1 MTRGDHGAAGAAV
14 AAPADDLFGLTAAL
28 VAVPSVSGDEDE
40 LAGVVEAR
48 LRGSGLVVERLGA
61 NVVARTERGRDA
73 RLVLAGHLDTVPP
86 NGNQVPRVEGD
97 GLYGLGSADMKSG
110 LAVMLRLAE
119 EVAAEARF
127 DCTFV
132 FYESEEVADELNGL
146 RRLFAE
152 RRDLVM
158 GDFAVLLE
166 PTDCWLEA
174 GCQGSLRVEASFG
187 GKRAHTARPWQGVN
201 AVNRAAPVLAR
212 LAAFEPDPVEV
223 DGLTFRQALQVVEV
237 RAGVAGN
244 VVPDQCTITVNRRY
258 APSCSLEQAEAE
270 VRALLEGADTVAV
283 TSVSPAAAPNLS
295 HPLVAEFAGRL
306 NLGVRPKLGWTD
318 VARFTAEGIPAVNF
332 GPGDPEV
339 SHTAEEY
346 VKRASLEDCYAALAY
361 FLTSG

>member
-1 MTRGDHGAAGAAV
+1 
-14 AAPADDLFGLTAAL
+14 L
-28 VAVPSVSGDEDE
+28 
-40 LAGVVEAR
+40 
-48 LRGSGLVVERLGA
+48 
-61 NVVARTERGRDA
+61 
-73 RLVLAGHLDTVPP
+73 
-86 NGNQVPRVEGD
+86 
-97 GLYGLGSADMKSG
+97 
-110 LAVMLRLAE
+110 
-119 EVAAEARF
+119 
-127 DCTFV
+127 V

-152 RRDLVM
+152 RRELVV

-212 LAAFEPDPVEV
+212 LAAFVPDPVEV
-223 DGLTFRQALQVVEV
+223 DGLTFRQALQVVDV

-258 APSCSLEQAEAE
+258 APSCTLEQAEAE

-283 TSVSPAAAPNLS
+283 TSVSPAAEPNLS
-295 HPLVAEFAGRL
+295 HPLVAEFVGRL

-318 VARFTAEGIPAVNF
+318 VARFTAEGVPAVNF

-339 SHTAEEY
+339 SHTAEEH

-361 FLTSG
+361 FLTEG